1 MRKRSLLETESRLT
15 DLSEIPRNVWALGFV
30 SLFMDVSSEM
40 IHGLLPVFLV
50 SVLHTPAILVGL
62 IEGIAESTALI
73 GRTVSGVLSDWLG
86 KRKILALAGY
96 GLAAL
101 TKPLFALA
109 SSVDVV
115 FAARFL
121 DRLGKGIRGAPRDAL
136 IADATPPHLR
146 GAAYGLRQS
155 LDNVGAF
162 LGPALAIVLMIV
174 YAGDFRRV
182 FWIAVI
188 PGGISVAI
196 LTFAVREPPGLANS
210 AARQT
215 IDFREI
221 LNLGRSYWLV
231 VAFGSAFNLARFSE
245 AFLLLRAENVGLK
258 IHMVPSILI
267 IMSVVYAVSAY
278 PAGRLSDRIGRT
290 GLIGAGLGVLI
301 VSDLVLAVA
310 ETSVHVGIGAGLW
323 GLHMGLTQ
331 GLLAA
336 MVSDTAREE
345 RRGTAFGLFSMI
357 SGLAMLI
364 ASLFAGLLWDHFGPQ
379 APFLAGSIFAAGSLA
394 GLLAFR
400 GRLANG

>member
-1 MRKRSLLETESRLT
+1 
-15 DLSEIPRNVWALGFV
+15 
-30 SLFMDVSSEM
+30 MDVSSEM

-50 SVLHTPAILVGL
+50 SVLHTPAIYVGL
-62 IEGIAESTALI
+62 IEGISESTALI

-96 GLAAL
+96 TLATL

-136 IADATPPHLR
+136 IADATPLHLR

-182 FWIAVI
+182 FWVAVI
-188 PGGISVAI
+188 PGVISVTI
-196 LTFAVREPPGLANS
+196 LTFAVREPAGLSGNI
-210 AARQT
+210 ARQPT
-215 IDFREI
+215 EYREI

-245 AFLLLRAENVGLK
+245 AFLLLRAENIGLA
-258 IHMVPSILI
+258 IHMVPAILI

-278 PAGRLSDRIGRT
+278 PAGHLSDRMGRT
-290 GLIGAGLGVLI
+290 GFIVAGLCVLI
-301 VSDLVLAVA
+301 VSHLVLAAA

-336 MVSDTAREE
+336 MVSDTADEK

-357 SGLAMLI
+357 SGLAMLM
-364 ASLFAGLLWDHFGPQ
+364 ASLFAGMLWDYFGPP
-379 APFLAGSIFAAGSLA
+379 APFWAGSIFAAGSLV
-394 GLLAFR
+394 GFVVFR
-400 GRLANG
+400 GHLTNG